1 MAAHHPRESQWPK
14 KELPEARKI
23 MKQIGAQIPRIVESI
38 QVDWSALGR
47 VVAEEVKSSEDMP
60 PVAASTKDGYAVIA
74 HDGIGLKKMVGV
86 SLAGNIYQGA
96 VEIGKCV
103 RISTGGIIPEGA
115 DAVIMREY
123 TELVRQD
130 QQSEETEIICKQ
142 AVQVGENI
150 RLPGSDVRSSDV
162 IVPFE
167 AQIGSAEFGILNAF
181 GIRTIK
187 VYKKPV
193 VTVIS
198 TGSELV
204 SPMVENVPLGMVRD
218 SNAPQLVALFKE
230 HGFNVIDGGRVVD
243 DKEGLDKKL
252 TECLEHSDVIVTTG
266 GVSMGEQD
274 YMKNALLHLGF
285 KIEFGRVSMKPGLP
299 CTVATRESASERKLK
314 VVLALPGNPASA
326 WVCSHLFAVPLIRD
340 MSGYRRINHT
350 KINVRIA
357 QDIKLGDRPEFVRAF
372 IEQVGDED
380 DGHPIA
386 HVTKNQISSNIGNL
400 VGAQVLLEL
409 NAASA
414 DKTVVPKNGLVK
426 ALILSSNGN
435 F

>member
-1 MAAHHPRESQWPK
+1 
-14 KELPEARKI
+14 
-23 MKQIGAQIPRIVESI
+23 
-38 QVDWSALGR
+38 
-47 VVAEEVKSSEDMP
+47 
-60 PVAASTKDGYAVIA
+60 
-74 HDGIGLKKMVGV
+74 
-86 SLAGNIYQGA
+86 
-96 VEIGKCV
+96 
-103 RISTGGIIPEGA
+103 
-115 DAVIMREY
+115 
-123 TELVRQD
+123 
-130 QQSEETEIICKQ
+130 
-142 AVQVGENI
+142 
-150 RLPGSDVRSSDV
+150 
-162 IVPFE
+162 
-167 AQIGSAEFGILNAF
+167 
-181 GIRTIK
+181 
-187 VYKKPV
+187 
-193 VTVIS
+193 
-198 TGSELV
+198 
-204 SPMVENVPLGMVRD
+204 
-218 SNAPQLVALFKE
+218 
-230 HGFNVIDGGRVVD
+230 
-243 DKEGLDKKL
+243 
-252 TECLEHSDVIVTTG
+252 
-266 GVSMGEQD
+266 
-274 YMKNALLHLGF
+274 
-285 KIEFGRVSMKPGLP
+285 MKPGLP